1 MLKKEKKRYN
11 FNKITD
17 KHEPIRMCIVC
28 KNRYLQKKLH
38 RFKNFQGELYNKFNF
53 GRSVYL
59 CEACILSEDNI
70 LQKAFIKAC
79 KNLNIKITQQK
90 IKEIVLNGK
99 N

>member
-11 FNKITD
+11 FTKD

-28 KNRYLQKKLH
+28 KNRYLQKSMY
-38 RFKNFQGELYNKFNF
+38 RFKHFQGELYKDFDF

-59 CEACILSEDNI
+59 CETCILSEGKV
-70 LQKAFIKAC
+70 LQKAFFRSC
-79 KNLNIKITQQK
+79 KNLNTKITQQNL
-90 IKEIVLNGK
+90 KEIVLNGK